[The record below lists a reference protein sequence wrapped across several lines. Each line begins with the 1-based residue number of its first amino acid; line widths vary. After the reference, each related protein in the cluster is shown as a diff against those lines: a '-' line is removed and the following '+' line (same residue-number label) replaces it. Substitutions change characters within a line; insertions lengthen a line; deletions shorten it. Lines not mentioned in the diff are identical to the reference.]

1 MKKKLPLLL
10 VGCALIVLSGCSRD
24 KYMPVAGATPEVIF
38 KEACAKCHSP
48 VNGKVMALSPETA
61 SVDAIID
68 RVRNGKG
75 FAMPA
80 FPNLMGDSVE
90 DLAKYVLENSATK

>member
-10 VGCALIVLSGCSRD
+10 GCMLIVLSGCSRD
-24 KYMPVAGATPEVIF
+24 KYMPNAGATPEVIF

-48 VNGKVMALSPETA
+48 VNGKVMALSPEMA
-61 SVDAIID
+61 NVDAIIE

-90 DLAKYVLENSATK
+90 GLAQYVLENSATK

>member
-10 VGCALIVLSGCSRD
+10 LGCMLVVLSGCSRD
-24 KYMPVAGATPEVIF
+24 KYMPEAGATPEIIF

-48 VNGKVMALSPETA
+48 VNGKVMALSPEMA
-61 SVDAIID
+61 NKDAIID
-68 RVRNGKG
+68 RIRNGKG
-75 FAMPA
+75 FGMPA

-90 DLAKYVLENSATK
+90 GLAQYVLENSATK